1 MKVIANNKRAYYDYF
16 ISDQLEAGIMLEGS
30 EVKSVRAG
38 GVSLNESYVKVINGE
53 IFLINAYIKPFEKSS
68 SYTPDSRKSRKL
80 LLSKREISKYESQV
94 SEKGLTIVP
103 LRVYLKNNLVK
114 IEIGIGKGKK
124 LYDKRETLKEKATQ
138 REIDNEMKKLGKRP
152 NR

>member
-38 GVSLNESYVKVINGE
+38 GISLNESYVKIINGE
-53 IFLINAYIKPFEKSS
+53 IFLINSYIKPFEKSS
-68 SYTPDSRKSRKL
+68 AYTPDSRKSRKL
-80 LLSKREISKYESQV
+80 LLSKRQIAKYEKQIL
-94 SEKGLTIVP
+94 EKGLTIVP
-103 LRVYLKNNLVK
+103 LRVYLKGNLVK

-124 LYDKRETLKEKATQ
+124 LYDKRETLKEKTVQ
-138 REIDNEMKKLGKRP
+138 REIDNAMKKAKQT
-152 NR
+152 